1 MAIVDE
7 FKSEKNRGLI
17 IQASTK
23 MLFDKYKLSLNADVL
38 VSIINAIISS
48 MSKDA
53 ILMNNTIKL
62 MELNTITLAKMKD
75 YITKNIDSIRNDG
88 IIADGNMGN
97 GNMVQQVQQVQQSA
111 VQQSA
116 VQQSEE
122 NISNIATAM
131 TVMPVMNED
140 PYNAY
145 KEDYTYNKGDILSN
159 EELLIRVKEYE
170 NNRAISNT
178 ILANIDATRDTGA
191 NIDSSSISLDNRS
204 ASSANATN
212 IIPEIMEKVLTS
224 INTNANTF
232 VNKKTLII
240 NSFSRDWI
248 NNSNRNQLSFTINI
262 DLQSNIIEPL
272 KILFPKYVKD
282 RTPYIVLVITDNHKT
297 FKYNFLY
304 SKPAGKWDIWKLINK
319 DNNINNN
326 INLTNKNWRINFFDY
341 LNNELNLGKDNIKI
355 SQINDYRM
363 DYDNNTSIETN
374 IDNILIPQHNLT
386 KEAKNKRLA
395 FYEINIDYSNQLE
408 YDEYNLDILSK
419 YDSML
424 LKTYNNNHVNIKVL
438 EVNND
443 LGKIIILNETNLMK
457 DDFVNSSL
465 LNYGAQ
471 YSLILTYYPIRNM

>member
-7 FKSEKNRGLI
+7 FKSDKNRGLI
-17 IQASTK
+17 IHASTK
-23 MLFDKYKLSLNADVL
+23 MLFDKYKLTLNADVL

-97 GNMVQQVQQVQQSA
+97 TNMLQNQVQQSS
-111 VQQSA
+111 VQQG
-116 VQQSEE
+116 EE
-122 NISNIATAM
+122 NILNIATAM
-131 TVMPVMNED
+131 PAMTVANDD

-178 ILANIDATRDTGA
+178 ILANMDNTRDTGT
-191 NIDSSSISLDNRS
+191 NIDNSSISLDNRS
-204 ASSANATN
+204 ANSTN

-248 NNSNRNQLSFTINI
+248 NNPNRNQLTFTVNI
-262 DLQSNIIEPL
+262 DLQNNIIEPL

-282 RTPYIVLVITDNHKT
+282 LTPYIVLVITDNHKT

-304 SKPAGKWDIWKLINK
+304 SKSAGKWDIWKLINK

-326 INLTNKNWRINFFDY
+326 INLTNKNWRINFLDY

-355 SQINDYRM
+355 SQINDYKM
-363 DYDNNTSIETN
+363 NYDNNTSIETN

-386 KEAKNKRLA
+386 KEAKNKRLT
-395 FYEINIDYSNQLE
+395 FYEINIDYSNLLE
-408 YDEYNLDILSK
+408 YDEYNLDIVSK
-419 YDSML
+419 YDNML

>member
-7 FKSEKNRGLI
+7 FKSDKNRGLI

-97 GNMVQQVQQVQQSA
+97 GNMVQQVQQSA
-111 VQQSA
+111 VQQ

-122 NISNIATAM
+122 NISNIATAATAM
-131 TVMPVMNED
+131 PVMPVMNED

-178 ILANIDATRDTGA
+178 ILANMDATRDAGA

-204 ASSANATN
+204 ATSANATN

-304 SKPAGKWDIWKLINK
+304 SKSAGKWDIWKLINK

>member
-23 MLFDKYKLSLNADVL
+23 MLFDKYKLYLNADVL

-111 VQQSA
+111 VQQ

-122 NISNIATAM
+122 NISNIATATTATTAT

-145 KEDYTYNKGDILSN
+145 KEDYTYKGDILSN

-170 NNRAISNT
+170 NNRTISNS
-178 ILANIDATRDTGA
+178 ILANMDATRDTGA
-191 NIDSSSISLDNRS
+191 NIDNSSISLDNRS
-204 ASSANATN
+204 ASATN

-248 NNSNRNQLSFTINI
+248 NNPNRNQLTFTINI

-304 SKPAGKWDIWKLINK
+304 SKSAGKWDIWKLINK

-326 INLTNKNWRINFFDY
+326 INLTNKNWRINFLDY